1 MYNDVNFIGD
11 AAMSVSNSLRRLIKP
26 ELGVYSVR
34 DTECYENDEVVI
46 YTDDSVDI
54 CDVNEVDHPSRV
66 LLSCSIDAKK
76 ASSSDIYPD
85 QDGKNA
91 AYESIALAYSGFG
104 KLVMSNGKTYD
115 FYGKRI
121 DEFELNFDDVI
132 FKRDFL
138 LYENTKDPPDDTVDG
153 VRLHAYGG
161 RYYPGI
167 NLSEIEQ
174 TFFHVRNGNQ
184 GIVISD
190 LEFWRS
196 RGVDPATG
204 GIVRGKSDTKLIG
217 LQRDFE
223 RRSLGQLIRDGCI
236 SCTMIDDNEESI
248 ELRSTGY
255 QQNGDSILLSF
266 EDIS

>member
-1 MYNDVNFIGD
+1 
-11 AAMSVSNSLRRLIKP
+11 MSVSNSLRRLIKP
-26 ELGVYSVR
+26 ELNVYSVR

-54 CDVNEVDHPSRV
+54 CDVDEVDYPSRV

-76 ASSSDIYPD
+76 ISSSKIYSD
-85 QDGKNA
+85 QNGKNA
-91 AYESIALAYSGFG
+91 AYESITLVYSGFG

-121 DEFELNFDDVI
+121 DGLELNFDDAI

-138 LYENTKDPPDDTVDG
+138 VYKNSDSQPGSTVDG

-167 NLSEIEQ
+167 DLSEIEQ

-204 GIVRGKSDTKLIG
+204 GIVRGRSDTRLIG

-236 SCTMIDDNEESI
+236 SCTMIDDNEESV

-255 QQNGDSILLSF
+255 QQNGDSILLSLRNTP
-266 EDIS
+266 

>member
-1 MYNDVNFIGD
+1 
-11 AAMSVSNSLRRLIKP
+11 MSVSNSLRRLIKP
-26 ELGVYSVR
+26 ELSVYSVH
-34 DTECYENDEVVI
+34 DTDCYENDEVVI

-54 CDVNEVDHPSRV
+54 CDVNEVDYPLRV

-76 ASSSDIYPD
+76 ALSSEIYSD
-85 QDGKNA
+85 QDGKNTP
-91 AYESIALAYSGFG
+91 YDSIALVYSGFG
-104 KLVMSNGKTYD
+104 KLVMSNGKTYE

-121 DEFELNFDDVI
+121 DGLELNFDNTI

-138 LYENTKDPPDDTVDG
+138 VYENSEDPPGNTVGG

-190 LEFWRS
+190 QKFWTN
-196 RGVDPATG
+196 RGVDPSIG
-204 GIVRGKSDTKLIG
+204 GIVRGRSDTKLIG

-223 RRSLGQLIRDGCI
+223 RRSLGQMIRDGCT
-236 SCTMIDDNEESI
+236 SCTIIDENGENV

-255 QQNGDSILLSF
+255 QQNYDSILLLF
-266 EDIS
+266 APLAY